1 MIVKSS
7 LTIGLWLTVA
17 SGSLYAGPIQDE
29 RLEEPAPAGS
39 AVYKGLAGPEARNPL
54 PQPKSEPPRLVWT
67 GFKMAGDRSEIFL
80 QTTRPV
86 VHDLGAPGKASAS
99 RPGSLSLLLRNC
111 RIHLRNNARKIDT
124 RFFATPVESVSARQ
138 RKKDVELQIAL
149 KDAAVPEIRV
159 QEGPDG
165 THFVVVSFP
174 PGRAAPGAPA
184 TPAEERPAADVA
196 PPAVK

>member
-1 MIVKSS
+1 MNTS
-7 LTIGLWLTVA
+7 LYIGLWLTVA
-17 SGSLYAGPIQDE
+17 SGTLGAEPVDE
-29 RLEEPAPAGS
+29 RREEAAPAA
-39 AVYKGLAGPEARNPL
+39 AVYKGLAGPEAHNPL
-54 PQPKSEPPRLVWT
+54 PQPKSDPPRLIWT

-80 QTTRPV
+80 QTTREV
-86 VHDLGAPGKASAS
+86 VHELGTGKSA
-99 RPGSLSLLLRNC
+99 RPGSLTLLLRNC

-159 QEGPDG
+159 QPGPDG

-174 PGRAAPGAPA
+174 PGHAAAAAEPR
-184 TPAEERPAADVA
+184 PAEVA
-196 PPAVK
+196 PPGLK

>member
-1 MIVKSS
+1 VKTS
-7 LTIGLWLTVA
+7 LTIGLWLTFA
-17 SGSLYAGPIQDE
+17 AGSAHAEAIQDE
-29 RLEEPAPAGS
+29 RLEEPAPPPGAG
-39 AVYKGLAGPEARNPL
+39 AYRGLTGPEARNPL

-86 VHDLGAPGKASAS
+86 VHELGTPGKAAGS
-99 RPGSLSLLLRNC
+99 RPGSLVLLLRNC

-124 RFFATPVESVSARQ
+124 RFFATPVEGVSARQ
-138 RKKDVELQIAL
+138 RKKDVELRIAL

-165 THFVVVSFP
+165 SHFVVVSFP
-174 PGRAAPGAPA
+174 PGRAASAALPA
-184 TPAEERPAADVA
+184 AAGERPTEDVT
-196 PPAVK
+196 PPSVK